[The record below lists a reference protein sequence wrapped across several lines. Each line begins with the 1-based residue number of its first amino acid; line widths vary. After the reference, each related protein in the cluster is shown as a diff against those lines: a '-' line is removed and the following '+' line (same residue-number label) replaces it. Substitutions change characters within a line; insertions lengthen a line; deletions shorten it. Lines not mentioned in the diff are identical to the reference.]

1 MKLRRDELPLHFEGL
16 RLRRWIVVAGW
27 PLALAAAALGVVLV
41 GTSAQ
46 PLVDAIG
53 LVVGV
58 LGAVLIAGLVRC
70 RRYEIVVGPGL
81 LTVGAGPFRRR
92 VPVGALEHPAVR
104 EAASWRRLY
113 ADRELVL
120 EVPEH
125 DERII
130 VPSRRSRGAPGGAAR
145 GEVHGADASVDLT

>member
-70 RRYEIVVGPGL
+70 RRYEIVVGARVVTT
-81 LTVGAGPFRRR
+81 TVGPVRRL
-92 VPVGALEHPAVR
+92 VPVGQLERGEIR
-104 EAASWRRLY
+104 EARSWRRLY
-113 ADRELVL
+113 AGHELAFDLPAPARTVIL
-120 EVPEH
+120 PTAEPEALQAALH
-125 DERII
+125 EARTTTRTL
-130 VPSRRSRGAPGGAAR
+130 PSS
-145 GEVHGADASVDLT
+145 

>member
-16 RLRRWIVVAGW
+16 RLRRWVVVAGW

-41 GTSAQ
+41 GISAQ

-70 RRYEIVVGPGL
+70 RRFEIMVGARVVTTTVGPL
-81 LTVGAGPFRRR
+81 RRL
-92 VPVGALEHPAVR
+92 VPVGQLERGEAR
-104 EAASWRRLY
+104 EARSWRRLY
-113 ADRELVL
+113 SDYELAFDPPAPARTVILPTRDPEALQAALL
-120 EVPEH
+120 EARAAP
-125 DERII
+125 RTK
-130 VPSRRSRGAPGGAAR
+130 PSR
-145 GEVHGADASVDLT
+145 

>member
-16 RLRRWIVVAGW
+16 RLRRWIVAAGW

-41 GTSAQ
+41 GTSVQ

-70 RRYEIVVGPGL
+70 RRFEIMVGARVVTTTVGPL
-81 LTVGAGPFRRR
+81 RRL
-92 VPVGALEHPAVR
+92 VPVGQLERGEAR
-104 EAASWRRLY
+104 EARSWRRLY
-113 ADRELVL
+113 AGHELAFDLPAPARTVILPTADPESLQAALL
-120 EVPEH
+120 EA
-125 DERII
+125 RTTSRTW
-130 VPSRRSRGAPGGAAR
+130 PSS
-145 GEVHGADASVDLT
+145 